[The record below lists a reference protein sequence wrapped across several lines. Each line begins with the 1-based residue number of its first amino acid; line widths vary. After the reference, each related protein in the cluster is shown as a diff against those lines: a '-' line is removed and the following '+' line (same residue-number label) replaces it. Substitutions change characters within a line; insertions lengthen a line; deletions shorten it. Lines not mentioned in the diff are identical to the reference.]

1 MRIVNRSLCL
11 VLMLFSVLANGEQV
25 LRMSTTTST
34 ENSGLLAVLN
44 PVFEEKYNVSLEVIP
59 VGSGK
64 ALKLGE
70 NGDVDVIF
78 SHAPKAEEAFMA
90 AGFGV
95 DRSSVMHNDYVIV
108 GAKEDVARVKGSSS
122 VIEALQKISSQQ
134 AAFISRGDDSGTH
147 KKEMILWQSAGIKP
161 SGDWY
166 LSAGQGMGAVLTIA
180 NEKKAYTISD
190 RGTFIF
196 FQEKIDLGIVLE
208 GDSFLF
214 NPYHIMAV
222 NPGRHPHANYE
233 MAKKYIDFVTSKEGQ
248 ALIGSYRV
256 KGQQLFYPDVIK

>member
-1 MRIVNRSLCL
+1 MRIVKKSLCL

-95 DRSSVMHNDYVIV
+95 DRSVVMHNDYVIV
-108 GAKEDVARVKGSSS
+108 GANEDVAKVKGSAS
-122 VIEALQKISSQQ
+122 VIEALQKISTQQ

-147 KKEMILWQSAGIKP
+147 KKEMILWQSAGVKP

-180 NEKKAYTISD
+180 NEKQAYTISD

-208 GDSFLF
+208 GDPSLF

-222 NPGRHPHANYE
+222 NPERHPHANYE
-233 MAKKYIDFVTSKEGQ
+233 MAKKYIDFVTSEEGQ